1 MLLQI
6 AYAQVVNILMNL
18 LYSALNMISILQT
31 TIFLVKEQLGNP
43 DSVKISTI
51 KSSFSVYIDFFDV
64 NFKI

>member
-6 AYAQVVNILMNL
+6 AYAQVVNILTNL

-31 TIFLVKEQLGNP
+31 TLFLVKEQLGNP
-43 DSVKISTI
+43 VSVKISAI
-51 KSSFSVYIDFFDV
+51 KSTFSVYIDAFDV

>member
-1 MLLQI
+1 
-6 AYAQVVNILMNL
+6 MNL